1 MITGTL
7 QKKAH
12 EDINHIFENI
22 LPEYGMKKRKE
33 QIKLSHEMLD
43 AMFQNSIALSDAGTG
58 IGKTYA
64 YLVAGVVFSKYREFT
79 GEPKQPIVVS
89 TATIALQKAVQEEY
103 IPFLSKVL
111 LESGYVCEPILSA
124 VRKGKSRYV
133 CDKRLKKRLG
143 NIDLARKNGRNVR
156 ALFALAKHFDMDE
169 VEHLSNYD
177 RQQVAVPRVCDC
189 GDNCRFHRYVSRCSD
204 EKYLFQICNHNL
216 LLADA
221 MTVRAGQHH
230 ILPAYSA
237 LVIDEAHKFPAAAR
251 QMLGRTLEY
260 EEILTLV
267 NCLRYEQYPLAAS
280 YLIDAMKPIVKGMN
294 AESDKERVFFEQK
307 RPQMLRDALKQLYKI
322 KRAVGL
328 LISHNTSLQLSS
340 MIATVELFLD
350 EESDIILYVD
360 EDEHGRPALCAAAAD
375 LSTQINKILWS
386 ADIPILLTSGTL
398 AVGKDFA
405 RFKEEACLT
414 DCGRVTESVSRS
426 PFDYEKNC
434 LMYIP
439 YSTPYYSR
447 EKLGEYYED
456 MADEIADLLKV
467 SNGHA
472 LVLFNSYSAM
482 SAIRE
487 FLEDYEITQPMFVL
501 NRNNPKTLAAFKG
514 SGNGILLATGAAWEG
529 MDFPGDLVSMLIIPR
544 LPFPIPD
551 AFSDHEKE
559 KYETLKEFIHAIALP
574 DMQIKMRQGFGRA
587 IRLGTDTCV
596 VAILD
601 ERALRYRRY
610 HDAVRQALPDMPMT
624 GSARSIERFLRKV
637 KGDAYFAEVRI

>member
-1 MITGTL
+1 MINIAEKT
-7 QKKAH
+7 KAH
-12 EDINHIFENI
+12 KDIDRIFKDI
-22 LPEYGMKKRKE
+22 LPKYGMTERKE

-43 AMFQNSIALSDAGTG
+43 AMFDNSIALSDAGTG

-64 YLVAGVVFSKYREFT
+64 YLVACVVFSKYRAFT
-79 GEPKQPIVVS
+79 GEPKQPIVIS
-89 TATIALQKAVQEEY
+89 TATISLQRAVHEEY
-103 IPFLSKVL
+103 IPFLSKAL
-111 LESGYVCEPILSA
+111 MEAGYVDRPILSA
-124 VRKGKSRYV
+124 IRKGKSRYV
-133 CDKRLKKRLG
+133 CDKRLEKRLRS
-143 NIDLARKNGRNVR
+143 IDLEKKNSKNVK
-156 ALFALAKHFDMDE
+156 ALLSLKRHVDMDE
-169 VEHLSNYD
+169 VESLCGYD
-177 RQQVAVPRVCDC
+177 RRQVAVPRTCDC
-189 GDNCRFHRYVSRCSD
+189 GENCRYHRYINDCSS

-221 MTVRAGQHH
+221 MHIRCGKQY
-230 ILPAYSA
+230 ILPAYCA
-237 LVIDEAHKFPAAAR
+237 LIIDEAHKFPSAAR
-251 QMLGRTLEY
+251 QMLGRTLGY

-280 YLIDAMKPIVKGMN
+280 YLIDAMKPIIKGIN
-294 AESDKERVFFEQK
+294 AESDEEREFFERK

-328 LISHNTSLQLSS
+328 LISHNASLRLSS

-350 EESDIILYVD
+350 EESDIILYVE
-360 EDEHGRPALCAAAAD
+360 EDEHGRPVLCAAAAD

-398 AVGKDFA
+398 AVGKDFS

-414 DCGRVTESVSRS
+414 DCGRVTESVSLS

-467 SNGHA
+467 SSGHA

-501 NRNNPKTLAAFKG
+501 NRNNPKTLEAFKE
-514 SGNGILLATGAAWEG
+514 SDNGILLATGAAWEG

-551 AFSDHEKE
+551 AFSDHEKQ
-559 KYETLKEFIHAIALP
+559 KYYSLRDFIAAVALP
-574 DMQIKMRQGFGRA
+574 NMQIKLRQGFGRA
-587 IRLGTDTCV
+587 FRLESDTCA